1 MHELSIMQNILDI
14 TLEYA
19 AKNNARKVTKI
30 YLEIG
35 ELSGIVPDW
44 MQSYFD
50 FVSENTI
57 AGKAELCIEWIPA
70 LIKCKS
76 CGKEFQV
83 SRDNPQINCSEC
95 GVESQVEII
104 TGREYYLKS
113 IEID

>member
-14 TLEYA
+14 SIEYA
-19 AKNNARKVTKI
+19 AKNNAKKVTKI

-57 AGKAELCIEWIPA
+57 AWKAELSIQWIPA
-70 LIKCKS
+70 VIKCKS
-76 CGKEFQV
+76 CGKEFHV
-83 SRDNPQINCSEC
+83 SRESPQIFCAEC
-95 GVESQVEII
+95 GVESHVEILS
-104 TGREYYLKS
+104 GREYYLKS